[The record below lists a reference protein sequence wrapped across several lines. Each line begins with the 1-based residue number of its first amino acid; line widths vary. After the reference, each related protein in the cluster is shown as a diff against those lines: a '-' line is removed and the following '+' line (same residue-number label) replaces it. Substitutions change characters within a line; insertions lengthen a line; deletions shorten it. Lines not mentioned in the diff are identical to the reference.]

1 MRLRLKYLLPLNM
14 IIFVIWAVYAIW
26 SLRETEKAFLT
37 AEVNALRHLAIGL
50 TVLIEDSLATGKSI
64 KTQQAAIED
73 MAARL
78 ENLDILIINSKLI
91 VEVASKRERI
101 GQRWYEAKIAE
112 VLQGKLKQAWNIS
125 DHTHAGRRAIDAT
138 IGVRDNRGKVVYIIH
153 AARFLDELLHVLNRQ
168 KLAHGVF
175 ALTLLIVVG
184 ISVNVLT
191 YRLVIRPLDTIHSLI
206 SQSGW
211 LERNP
216 QIRSKNELVTLQ
228 AVVKDMIQQI
238 NRHTGQLQRKIVEK
252 QQQLSQVSDQKDSL
266 ENEVERVSGVLYDV
280 RQRLIRAE
288 RLAAIGQMGA
298 ALAHEFRNPLH
309 IVRGSAEGLAR
320 LYPETTDS
328 VEDIVEEVDKLE
340 QLIEDLLDYARPV
353 KLRAE
358 KIPTEK
364 LLKEVRTEVE
374 RHFAYDSKAPS
385 LPQIRITT
393 NVATVF
399 ADPLLLERAL
409 INLTT
414 NAVEASSDGQ
424 IVALF
429 AEQDAAGG
437 VTFSVADSGSGI
449 ADEELEKVFEP
460 LYTKKS
466 RGTGLGLSVV
476 EKIADL
482 HHGSITLTKREAGGI
497 IARLHIPGIKKHEVI
512 HG

>member
-1 MRLRLKYLLPLNM
+1 MQLRLKYLLPLNI
-14 IIFVIWAVYAIW
+14 IIFVIWAIYAIW

-50 TVLIEDSLATGKSI
+50 TVLVEENLATGKSI

-78 ENLDILIINSKLI
+78 GNLDILIINRKLI
-91 VEVASKRERI
+91 VEVASRSERI
-101 GQRWYEAKIAE
+101 GHRWYEEKIAE
-112 VLQGKLKQAWNIS
+112 VLQGRLKQAWNIS
-125 DHTHAGRRAIDAT
+125 DHEHAGRRAIDAT
-138 IGVRDNRGKVVYIIH
+138 IGVRDAKGEIVYIIH
-153 AARFLDELLHVLNRQ
+153 AARFLDELLHVLNWQR
-168 KLAHGVF
+168 LAHGVF
-175 ALTLLIVVG
+175 ALILLIVVG

-191 YRLVIRPLDTIHSLI
+191 YRLVIRPLDAIHALI
-206 SQSGW
+206 SQSNW

-228 AVVKDMIQQI
+228 AAVHDMIQQI
-238 NRHTGQLQRKIVEK
+238 NRHTGQLRRKIVEK
-252 QQQLSQVSDQKDSL
+252 QQELSQVSDQKDSL
-266 ENEVERVSGVLYDV
+266 ETEVERVSGVLYDV

-320 LYPETTDS
+320 RYPETADL

-353 KLRAE
+353 SLR
-358 KIPTEK
+358 TEMIDTAT
-364 LLKEVRTEVE
+364 LLKEVCSEIE
-374 RHFAYDSKAPS
+374 RHFTHKSKASS
-385 LPQIRITT
+385 LPRIRITT

-414 NAVEASSDGQ
+414 NAVESSAEDQ
-424 IVALF
+424 IVELF
-429 AEQDAAGG
+429 VDQDDDGG
-437 VTFSVADSGSGI
+437 VIFSVADSGSGI
-449 ADEELEKVFEP
+449 DDEELEKVFEP

-482 HHGSITLTKREAGGI
+482 HHGSIALTKRQTGGI
-497 IARLHIPGIKKHEVI
+497 IAQLHIPGIEDTR
-512 HG
+512 